1 MIVSFFLG
9 SRSPRPSSTMVL
21 LAATTIAALTG
32 LFAGEARAD
41 VYACKDRQGM
51 VSFSDRK
58 LKGMRCVLYA
68 KTPPPQVV
76 ADAVPSDGPS
86 NDGGDSGNDP
96 GPAPASGG
104 NGMSK
109 AEARRLAAGGAF
121 DKPRPVTNLAPT
133 PTGPSGAPT
142 GRLSGNEPESLKE
155 REGLY
160 GPFIEEAAEL
170 YKLPFEF
177 IAAVIRVES
186 NFRYRVTSS
195 AGAMGLMQLMP
206 VVVREMG
213 VDDPWDPRA
222 NIMGGARLLRTLAD
236 RYEGDMVKVLAAYH
250 AGAGA
255 VKSADGIP
263 YEATES
269 YVRTVLDRYY
279 EYRSR

>member
-1 MIVSFFLG
+1 
-9 SRSPRPSSTMVL
+9 
-21 LAATTIAALTG
+21 LAVAIIMAMTG

-41 VYACKDRQGM
+41 VYACKDRQGV

-76 ADAVPSDGPS
+76 ADTAPSDVPT
-86 NDGGDSGNDP
+86 DGGNDP
-96 GPAPASGG
+96 NPAPSGG

-109 AEARRLAAGGAF
+109 AEVKRLAAGGAF
-121 DKPRPVTNLAPT
+121 DRPRPATNLAPA
-133 PTGPSGAPT
+133 PTGPSVGAAT
-142 GRLSGNEPESLKE
+142 GRFSGNEPESLKE
-155 REGLY
+155 REALY
-160 GPFIEEAAEL
+160 GPFIEEAAVL

-213 VDDPWDPRA
+213 VDNPWDPRA
-222 NIMGGARLLRTLAD
+222 NVMGGARLLRTLAD

>member
-1 MIVSFFLG
+1 MITSFLKG
-9 SRSPRPSSTMVL
+9 SRSPARSRTLVL
-21 LAATTIAALTG
+21 LVATILTALTG
-32 LFAGEARAD
+32 LFAAEARAD
-41 VYACKDRQGM
+41 VYACKDRQGV

-76 ADAVPSDGPS
+76 ADTAPSEGPT
-86 NDGGDSGNDP
+86 NDGDAPN
-96 GPAPASGG
+96 PAPASAG

-109 AEARRLAAGGAF
+109 AEAKRLAAGGAF
-121 DKPRPVTNLAPT
+121 DKPKPATNLAPS
-133 PTGPSGAPT
+133 PTGAPGAAT
-142 GRLSGNEPESLKE
+142 GRFSGNEPESLKE
-155 REGLY
+155 REALY

-222 NIMGGARLLRTLAD
+222 NVMGGARLLRTLAD

-263 YEATES
+263 FEATES